1 MAIAK
6 RLRKALVALLAVFG
20 ILLWLVA
27 LLLFTQVTENTTD
40 FSRRLFWI
48 LLINSIGIGVLIV
61 LVIASLTQLIR
72 DYRRHVPGSRLR
84 ARMVALLVLLAV
96 TPLVGVYAFSV
107 QFINRGIDN
116 WFNLDVERG
125 LDDALELAQTALD
138 VFKRE
143 RLEDAERIAA
153 RLAAA
158 DRTNIVAALS
168 DLRGESEALDLTLYG
183 ANRQILANSSAYPD
197 ASVPLYP
204 SDEVLLQLRQAQPY
218 ASIELQPDGPISD
231 SRHGASADADA
242 ARGVRAAPGDV
253 PNRAA
258 PEHARESSA
267 GEP

>member
-61 LVIASLTQLIR
+61 LVIVSLTALIR

-158 DRTNIVAALS
+158 DRTNIVARPERPARRKRGARAHALW
-168 DLRGESEALDLTLYG
+168 RE
-183 ANRQILANSSAYPD
+183 P
-197 ASVPLYP
+197 
-204 SDEVLLQLRQAQPY
+204 
-218 ASIELQPDGPISD
+218 
-231 SRHGASADADA
+231 AD
-242 ARGVRAAPGDV
+242 PC
-253 PNRAA
+253 
-258 PEHARESSA
+258 E
-267 GEP
+267 